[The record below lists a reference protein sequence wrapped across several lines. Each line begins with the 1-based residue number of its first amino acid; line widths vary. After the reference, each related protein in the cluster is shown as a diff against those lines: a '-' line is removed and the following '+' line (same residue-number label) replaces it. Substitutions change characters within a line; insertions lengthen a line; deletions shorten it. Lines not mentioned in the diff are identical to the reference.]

1 MKEELPSDWK
11 RERLEK
17 LCLKTSQKDP
27 RKDPETPFIYV
38 DVSSIS
44 TQSFSIVEAKS
55 LIGKN
60 APSRAR
66 KLIRKDDI
74 IFATVRPTLKRVA
87 IISDEFD
94 NQICS
99 TGYCVLRPNKMHLF
113 PPFLYFQLLTE
124 KTTNRVAALQKGAT
138 YPAIS
143 DSDLF
148 SQLILLPPLPEQR
161 AIARALRAV
170 QAARETRLRE
180 IALERERKAA
190 LMEHLFT
197 HGTRGEPTKM
207 TEIGEMPES
216 WSMIQL
222 EEACIKIVDCPH
234 STPHFSPAG
243 VLVVRNFNIRN
254 GRLDLKFPSY
264 TTEEEYSERVKRCE
278 PTEGDV
284 LFSREAPVGEACLV
298 PPDVRLCLGQRM
310 MLLRVDTSKLNR
322 FFLVQVFYS
331 NAIRSIMM
339 AISSGVTAKHLNV
352 ADVKRLRI
360 PFSSMEEQKQIS
372 DILSA
377 CDSKITAL
385 EHEASLHDEL
395 FRAMLEELM
404 NGRLL
409 TRYLIESG
417 SDSSVLNDI

>member
-1 MKEELPSDWK
+1 MKKELPSDWK

-124 KTTNRVAALQKGAT
+124 NTTNRVAALQKGAT

-207 TEIGEMPES
+207 TEIGEMPEG
-216 WSMIQL
+216 WKTPKLADLAEIQ
-222 EEACIKIVDCPH
+222 
-234 STPHFSPAG
+234 SGGTP
-243 VLVVRNFNIRN
+243 LRNHHEYYN
-254 GRLDLKFPSY
+254 GSINWAKTLDLNDGIVRS
-264 TTEEEYSERVKRCE
+264 TEEKITDLGFHSIRGKIRPIDTVMVAMYGGSGTVGKSGILGIPAATNQAVCCIEPNFERFDSLYLLYYLIHFRPNWMRYAIGTRKDPNISKGIIE
-278 PTEGDV
+278 SLKIP
-284 LFSREAPVGEACLV
+284 L
-298 PPDVRLCLGQRM
+298 PPLGQQ
-310 MLLRVDTSKLNR
+310 KE
-322 FFLVQVFYS
+322 
-331 NAIRSIMM
+331 
-339 AISSGVTAKHLNV
+339 ISRTIK
-352 ADVKRLRI
+352 
-360 PFSSMEEQKQIS
+360 
-372 DILSA
+372 A
-377 CDSKITAL
+377 CDTKITAL
-385 EHEASLHDEL
+385 GQEACLLDEL

-404 NGRLL
+404 TGRQRAGALV
-409 TRYLIESG
+409 
-417 SDSSVLNDI
+417 SDKS

>member
-1 MKEELPSDWK
+1 MKKELPSDWK

-124 KTTNRVAALQKGAT
+124 NTTNRVAALQKGAT

-197 HGTRGEPTKM
+197 HGTRGEPTKR

-216 WSMIQL
+216 W
-222 EEACIKIVDCPH
+222 E
-234 STPHFSPAG
+234 
-243 VLVVRNFNIRN
+243 VV
-254 GRLDLKFPSY
+254 KFGK
-264 TTEEEYSERVKRCE
+264 V
-278 PTEGDV
+278 
-284 LFSREAPVGEACLV
+284 
-298 PPDVRLCLGQRM
+298 
-310 MLLRVDTSKLNR
+310 
-322 FFLVQVFYS
+322 
-331 NAIRSIMM
+331 I
-339 AISSGVTAKHLNV
+339 ISSAFGP
-352 ADVKRLRI
+352 R
-360 PFSSMEEQKQIS
+360 FSSNYYDPDGSVATLRTTDLDNEGNINYSTMPLAKLELDGFKQHLLKSNDFLITRSGTCGIAAIFEAFEKPVLPGAFIIRFRLSNEINPLFLKYYVNSQQGRNRILQLAGGAVQKNLSGTSLRTFQIPLPLLVDQDAIVRS
-372 DILSA
+372 LIA
-377 CDSKITAL
+377 CDSKIAAL
-385 EHEASLHDEL
+385 DHEAHLHDKL

-404 NGRLL
+404 TGRLRVGAL
-409 TRYLIESG
+409 ATP
-417 SDSSVLNDI
+417 SS

>member
-124 KTTNRVAALQKGAT
+124 NTTNRVAALQKGAT

-216 WSMIQL
+216 W
-222 EEACIKIVDCPH
+222 E
-234 STPHFSPAG
+234 
-243 VLVVRNFNIRN
+243 VV
-254 GRLDLKFPSY
+254 KFGK
-264 TTEEEYSERVKRCE
+264 V
-278 PTEGDV
+278 
-284 LFSREAPVGEACLV
+284 
-298 PPDVRLCLGQRM
+298 
-310 MLLRVDTSKLNR
+310 
-322 FFLVQVFYS
+322 
-331 NAIRSIMM
+331 I
-339 AISSGVTAKHLNV
+339 ISSAFGP
-352 ADVKRLRI
+352 R
-360 PFSSMEEQKQIS
+360 FSSNYYDPDGSVATLRTTDLDNEGNINYSTMPLAKLELDGFKQHLLKSNDFLITRSGTCGIAAIFEAFEKPVLPGAFIIRFRLSNEINPLFLKYYVNSQQGRNRILQLAGGAVQKNLSGTSLRTFQIPLPLLVDQDAIVRS
-372 DILSA
+372 LIA
-377 CDSKITAL
+377 CDSKIAAL
-385 EHEASLHDEL
+385 DHEAHLHDKL

-404 NGRLL
+404 TGRLRVGAL
-409 TRYLIESG
+409 ATP
-417 SDSSVLNDI
+417 SS

>member
-1 MKEELPSDWK
+1 MYLEEIPSGWKIAKMGDVCELRKETINPSNFPDMPYVG
-11 RERLEK
+11 LEHID
-17 LCLKTSQKDP
+17 SGDP
-27 RKDPETPFIYV
+27 RLKKIGTSSEVNSSKSRFYSGDILYGKLRPYLDKSVLV
-38 DVSSIS
+38 DFDGLCSTDILVLKSKESIVPQFVVNTIHNSQFLSYSISTSSGVNHPRTSWSSIS
-44 TQSFSIVEAKS
+44 A
-55 LIGKN
+55 
-60 APSRAR
+60 
-66 KLIRKDDI
+66 
-74 IFATVRPTLKRVA
+74 
-87 IISDEFD
+87 
-94 NQICS
+94 
-99 TGYCVLRPNKMHLF
+99 
-113 PPFLYFQLLTE
+113 FQ
-124 KTTNRVAALQKGAT
+124 
-138 YPAIS
+138 
-143 DSDLF
+143 F
-148 SQLILLPPLPEQR
+148 LLPPLPEQR

-170 QAARETRLRE
+170 QAAREARLRE

>member
-1 MKEELPSDWK
+1 MKKELPSDWK

-216 WSMIQL
+216 W
-222 EEACIKIVDCPH
+222 EIVKL
-234 STPHFSPAG
+234 G
-243 VLVVRNFNIRN
+243 EVVR
-254 GRLDLKFPSY
+254 STQY
-264 TTEEEYSERVKRCE
+264 
-278 PTEGDV
+278 
-284 LFSREAPVGEACLV
+284 
-298 PPDVRLCLGQRM
+298 
-310 MLLRVDTSKLNR
+310 
-322 FFLVQVFYS
+322 
-331 NAIRSIMM
+331 
-339 AISSGVTAKHLNV
+339 
-352 ADVKRLRI
+352 
-360 PFSSMEEQKQIS
+360 
-372 DILSA
+372 LS
-377 CDSKITAL
+377 
-385 EHEASLHDEL
+385 
-395 FRAMLEELM
+395 
-404 NGRLL
+404 
-409 TRYLIESG
+409 LIH
-417 SDSSVLNDI
+417 I

>member
-124 KTTNRVAALQKGAT
+124 NTTNRVAALQKGAT

-207 TEIGEMPES
+207 TEIGEMPEG
-216 WSMIQL
+216 WKTPKLADLAEIQ
-222 EEACIKIVDCPH
+222 
-234 STPHFSPAG
+234 SGGTP
-243 VLVVRNFNIRN
+243 LRNHHEYYN
-254 GRLDLKFPSY
+254 GSINWAKTLDLNDGIVRS
-264 TTEEEYSERVKRCE
+264 TEEKITDLGFHSIRGKIRPIDTVMVAMYGGSGTVGKSGILGIPAATNQAVCCIEPNFERFDSLYLLYYLIHFRPNWMRYAIGTRKDPNISKGIIE
-278 PTEGDV
+278 SLKIP
-284 LFSREAPVGEACLV
+284 L
-298 PPDVRLCLGQRM
+298 PPLGQQ
-310 MLLRVDTSKLNR
+310 KE
-322 FFLVQVFYS
+322 
-331 NAIRSIMM
+331 
-339 AISSGVTAKHLNV
+339 ISRTIK
-352 ADVKRLRI
+352 
-360 PFSSMEEQKQIS
+360 
-372 DILSA
+372 A
-377 CDSKITAL
+377 CDTKITAL
-385 EHEASLHDEL
+385 GQEACLLDEL

-404 NGRLL
+404 TGRQRAGALV
-409 TRYLIESG
+409 
-417 SDSSVLNDI
+417 SDKS

>member
-298 PPDVRLCLGQRM
+298 PPDIRLCLGQRM

-322 FFLVQVFYS
+322 FFLVQAFYS
-331 NAIRSIMM
+331 SAIRSIMM

-360 PFSSMEEQKQIS
+360 PFPSTEEQGQIS
-372 DILSA
+372 GILSS
-377 CDSKITAL
+377 CDSKISTL
-385 EHEASLHDEL
+385 DHEVSLLDEL
-395 FRAMLEELM
+395 FRTMLEELM
-404 NGRLL
+404 SGKLPAKG
-409 TRYLIESG
+409 LIEP
-417 SDSSVLNDI
+417 

>member
-216 WSMIQL
+216 W
-222 EEACIKIVDCPH
+222 E
-234 STPHFSPAG
+234 
-243 VLVVRNFNIRN
+243 VV
-254 GRLDLKFPSY
+254 KFGK
-264 TTEEEYSERVKRCE
+264 V
-278 PTEGDV
+278 
-284 LFSREAPVGEACLV
+284 
-298 PPDVRLCLGQRM
+298 
-310 MLLRVDTSKLNR
+310 
-322 FFLVQVFYS
+322 
-331 NAIRSIMM
+331 I
-339 AISSGVTAKHLNV
+339 ISSAFGP
-352 ADVKRLRI
+352 R
-360 PFSSMEEQKQIS
+360 FSSNYYDPDGSVATLRTTDLDNEGNINYSTMPLAKLELDGFKQHLLKSNDFLITRSGTCGIAAIFEAFEKPVLPGAFIIRFRLSNEINPLFLKYYVNSQQGRNRILQLAGGAVQKNLSGTSLRTFQIPLPLLVDQDAIVRS
-372 DILSA
+372 LIA
-377 CDSKITAL
+377 CDSKIAAL
-385 EHEASLHDEL
+385 DHEAHLHDKL

-404 NGRLL
+404 TGRLRVGAL
-409 TRYLIESG
+409 ATP
-417 SDSSVLNDI
+417 SS

>member
-207 TEIGEMPES
+207 TEIGEMPEG
-216 WSMIQL
+216 WKTPKLADLAEIQ
-222 EEACIKIVDCPH
+222 
-234 STPHFSPAG
+234 SGGTP
-243 VLVVRNFNIRN
+243 LRNHHEYYN
-254 GRLDLKFPSY
+254 GSINWAKTLDLNDGIVRS
-264 TTEEEYSERVKRCE
+264 TEEKITDLGFHSIRGKIRPIDTVMVAMYGGSGTVGKSGILGIPAATNQAVCCIEPNFERFDSLYLLYYLIHFRPNWMRYAIGTRKDPNISKGIIE
-278 PTEGDV
+278 SLKIP
-284 LFSREAPVGEACLV
+284 L
-298 PPDVRLCLGQRM
+298 PPLGQQ
-310 MLLRVDTSKLNR
+310 KE
-322 FFLVQVFYS
+322 
-331 NAIRSIMM
+331 
-339 AISSGVTAKHLNV
+339 ISRTIK
-352 ADVKRLRI
+352 
-360 PFSSMEEQKQIS
+360 
-372 DILSA
+372 A
-377 CDSKITAL
+377 CDTKITAL
-385 EHEASLHDEL
+385 GQEACLLDEL

-404 NGRLL
+404 TGRQRAGALV
-409 TRYLIESG
+409 
-417 SDSSVLNDI
+417 SDKS

>member
-207 TEIGEMPES
+207 TEIGEMPEG
-216 WSMIQL
+216 WKTPKLADLAEIQ
-222 EEACIKIVDCPH
+222 
-234 STPHFSPAG
+234 SGGTP
-243 VLVVRNFNIRN
+243 LRNHHEYYN
-254 GRLDLKFPSY
+254 GSINWAKTLDLNDGIVRS
-264 TTEEEYSERVKRCE
+264 TEEKITDLGFHSIRGKIRPIDTVMVAMYGGSGTVGKSGILGIPAATNQAVCCIEPNFERFDSLYLLYYLIHFRPNWMRYAIGTRKDPNISKGIIE
-278 PTEGDV
+278 SLKIP
-284 LFSREAPVGEACLV
+284 L
-298 PPDVRLCLGQRM
+298 PPLGQQ
-310 MLLRVDTSKLNR
+310 KE
-322 FFLVQVFYS
+322 
-331 NAIRSIMM
+331 
-339 AISSGVTAKHLNV
+339 ISRTIK
-352 ADVKRLRI
+352 
-360 PFSSMEEQKQIS
+360 
-372 DILSA
+372 A
-377 CDSKITAL
+377 CDTKITAL
-385 EHEASLHDEL
+385 GQEACLLDEL
-395 FRAMLEELM
+395 FR
-404 NGRLL
+404 
-409 TRYLIESG
+409 
-417 SDSSVLNDI
+417 

>member
-197 HGTRGEPTKM
+197 HGTRGEPTKR

-216 WSMIQL
+216 W
-222 EEACIKIVDCPH
+222 E
-234 STPHFSPAG
+234 
-243 VLVVRNFNIRN
+243 VV
-254 GRLDLKFPSY
+254 KFGK
-264 TTEEEYSERVKRCE
+264 V
-278 PTEGDV
+278 
-284 LFSREAPVGEACLV
+284 
-298 PPDVRLCLGQRM
+298 
-310 MLLRVDTSKLNR
+310 
-322 FFLVQVFYS
+322 
-331 NAIRSIMM
+331 I
-339 AISSGVTAKHLNV
+339 ISSAFGP
-352 ADVKRLRI
+352 R
-360 PFSSMEEQKQIS
+360 FSSNYYDPDGSVATLRTTDLDNEGNINYSTMPLAKLELDGFKQHLLKSNDFLITRSGTCGIAAIFEAFEKPVLPGAFIIRFRLSNEINPLFLKYYVNSQQGRNRILQLAGGAVQKNLSGTSLRTFQIPLPLLVDQDAIVRS
-372 DILSA
+372 LIA
-377 CDSKITAL
+377 CDSKIAAL
-385 EHEASLHDEL
+385 DHEAHLHDKL

-404 NGRLL
+404 TGRLRVGAL
-409 TRYLIESG
+409 ATL
-417 SDSSVLNDI
+417 SS